1 MKLPVITVLAGR
13 DKRVR
18 SGYPW
23 VFSNEIQ
30 MDQNARAIAPGSVVK
45 LQVEGGPVLGTAIF
59 NPHTLI
65 AARRLDAAV
74 VAIDEAWFVQKLSAA
89 QAVRERFYKEPY
101 YRLVHAE
108 ADGLP
113 GLIVDRY
120 GDVLTVQANTAGM
133 DKLLNALVPA
143 LQKVTGATANPE
155 QAEPATTHLRKE
167 MCVVLNRSGPAIA
180 LEGLAEES
188 RVLAGSLPAEVSIKE
203 NGVVYKVDPVNG
215 QKTGWFYDQR
225 ENRAYIASL
234 AKGQSVFDGYCYAG
248 GFGLLAAVQGATS
261 VTFVDASQAALD
273 LARKSAE
280 ANSVADKC
288 SFKKADVMDAL
299 AGGEKYDVVIVDPPA
314 FIKNKKDMAAGLK
327 GYRKLARLAAAATGP
342 GGILAICTCSHH
354 ADLAEWSAEVA
365 RGIYDAGRSARLLR
379 TSGAGPDHPVH
390 PLLPESAYLKCQVF
404 ALD

>member
-30 MDQNARAIAPGSVVK
+30 MDQNAKAIAPGSVVK

-65 AARRLDAAV
+65 AACRLDAAV
-74 VAIDEAWFVQKLSAA
+74 VAIDEAWFVQKLAA
-89 QAVRERFYKEPY
+89 AEAVRQRFYKEPY

-133 DKLLNALVPA
+133 DKLLDVLVPA
-143 LQKVTGATANPE
+143 LQKVTGA
-155 QAEPATTHLRKE
+155 Q
-167 MCVVLNRSGPAIA
+167 CIVLNRSGPAIA
-180 LEGLAEES
+180 LEGLFEES

-225 ENRAYIASL
+225 ENRSTIAAL
-234 AKGQSVFDGYCYAG
+234 ARGQSVFDGYCYAG

-273 LARKSAE
+273 LAKKSAE
-280 ANSVADKC
+280 ANGVAGKC

-299 AGGEKYDVVIVDPPA
+299 TGGEKYGVVIVDPPA

-327 GYRKLARLAAAATGP
+327 GYRKLAKLAAAATEA

-365 RGIYDAGRSARLLR
+365 RGIYDAGRSARLLHS
-379 TSGAGPDHPVH
+379 SGAGPDHPVH

>member
-1 MKLPVITVLAGR
+1 MKLPVVTVLAGR

-23 VFSNEIQ
+23 IFSNEIQ
-30 MDQNARAIAPGSVVK
+30 MDAHAKAIAPGSLVK
-45 LQVEGGPVLGTAIF
+45 LQLEGGAVLGTGIF

-65 AARRLDAAV
+65 AVRRLDKDV
-74 VAIDEAWFVQKLSAA
+74 VEINAAWFEARLKAA
-89 QAVRERFYKEPY
+89 LAVRTRFYAEPY

-133 DKLLNALVPA
+133 DKLLEFIVPA
-143 LQKVTGATANPE
+143 LQNVTKA
-155 QAEPATTHLRKE
+155 K
-167 MCVVLNRSGPAIA
+167 CIVLNRAGAA
-180 LEGLAEES
+180 VAQEGLKEET
-188 RVLAGSLPAEVSIKE
+188 RVLAGDMPAEVSIIE
-203 NGVVYKVDPVNG
+203 NGVTYKVDPVNG

-225 ENRAYIASL
+225 DNRAYIAGL

-248 GFGLLAAVQGATS
+248 GFGLLTAKMGAKA
-261 VTFVDASQAALD
+261 VTFVDASQGALD
-273 LARKSAE
+273 LARNSAS
-280 ANSVADKC
+280 ANGLADKC
-288 SFKKADVMDAL
+288 SFKKADVLEEL
-299 AGGEKYDVVIVDPPA
+299 AATTEKYGVMIVDPPA

-327 GYRKLARLAAAATGP
+327 GYRKLARLAAAATAP

-354 ADLAEWSAEVA
+354 ADLAEWSVEVA
-365 RGIYDAGRSARLLR
+365 RGIYEAGRSARLLR
-379 TSGAGPDHPVH
+379 TSAAGPDHPVH

>member
-23 VFSNEIQ
+23 VYSNEIQ
-30 MDQNARAIAPGSVVK
+30 MDQNAKALPPGSVVK

-65 AARRLDAAV
+65 AARRLDKEV
-74 VAIDEAWFVQKLSAA
+74 VAIDTAWFVARFKAA
-89 QAVRERFYKEPY
+89 LAVRERFYKEPY

-133 DKLLNALVPA
+133 DKLLEAIVPA
-143 LQKVTGATANPE
+143 LQQVTGA
-155 QAEPATTHLRKE
+155 Q
-167 MCVVLNRSGPAIA
+167 CVVLNRSGPAVQQ
-180 LEGLAEES
+180 EGLTEES
-188 RVLAGSLPAEVSIKE
+188 RVLAGVLPAEVSIQE
-203 NGVVYKVDPVNG
+203 NGIVYKVDPVNG

-225 ENRAYIASL
+225 ENRAYLAQF
-234 AKGQSVFDGYCYAG
+234 AKGQKVFDGYCYAG
-248 GFGLLAAVQGATS
+248 GFGMLSAHQDAES
-261 VTFVDASQAALD
+261 VTFVDASAAALE
-273 LARKSAE
+273 LAKKSAE
-280 ANSVADKC
+280 ANGVASKC
-288 SFKKADVMDAL
+288 TFTKGDVMEVL
-299 AGGEKYDVVIVDPPA
+299 ASSPGTFGLMIVDPPA

-327 GYRKLARLAAAATGP
+327 GYRKLARLAAAATAP
-342 GGILAICTCSHH
+342 GGVLAICTCSHH
-354 ADLAEWSAEVA
+354 ANLAEWSEEVA
-365 RGIYDAGRSARLLR
+365 RGIARLLR

-404 ALD
+404 VLD

>member
-133 DKLLNALVPA
+133 DKLLEALVPA
-143 LQKVTGATANPE
+143 LQKVAN
-155 QAEPATTHLRKE
+155 AK
-167 MCVVLNRSGPAIA
+167 CIVLNRSGPAIA

-188 RVLAGSLPAEVSIKE
+188 RALAGSLPAEVSIKE

-225 ENRAYIASL
+225 ENRAYVAAL

-248 GFGLLAAVQGATS
+248 GFGLLAAAQGASS

-299 AGGEKYDVVIVDPPA
+299 TGGEKYGVVIVDPPA
-314 FIKNKKDMAAGLK
+314 FIKNKKDMVAGLK

>member
-30 MDQNARAIAPGSVVK
+30 MDQNAKAIAPGSVVK

-74 VAIDEAWFVQKLSAA
+74 VAIDEAWFVQKLAA
-89 QAVRERFYKEPY
+89 AEAVRQRFYKEPY

-133 DKLLNALVPA
+133 DKLLDVLVPA
-143 LQKVTGATANPE
+143 LQKVTGA
-155 QAEPATTHLRKE
+155 Q
-167 MCVVLNRSGPAIA
+167 CIVLNRSGPAIA
-180 LEGLAEES
+180 LEGLFEES

-225 ENRAYIASL
+225 ENRSTIAAL
-234 AKGQSVFDGYCYAG
+234 ARGQSVFDGYCYAG

-273 LARKSAE
+273 LAKKSAE
-280 ANSVADKC
+280 ANGVAGKC

-299 AGGEKYDVVIVDPPA
+299 TGGEKYGVVIVDPPA

-327 GYRKLARLAAAATGP
+327 GYRKLAKLAAAATEA

-365 RGIYDAGRSARLLR
+365 RGIYDAGRSARLLHS
-379 TSGAGPDHPVH
+379 SGAGPDHPVH